1 MGKVKDLLLRKQ
13 EEGTAETGEDIYLPW
28 NSELAQIQSNQ
39 ALASYV
45 FLDMGCKSENKEC
58 E

>member
-13 EEGTAETGEDIYLPW
+13 EEGAAETGEDIDLAW
-28 NSELAQIQSNQ
+28 NSELEHIQSNQ

-45 FLDMGCKSENKEC
+45 LFDMGCKSENKEC